1 MKIWCMWS
9 GWLVSLYTCH
19 FLMSLISFRV
29 PSGLYLLTNSTD
41 VLYFLCGRGVGIAL
55 LLICWCWLW
64 LVAESTEWVSVWSAT
79 RRGMEAVSCILLL
92 LCWFSCMCVCFCAS
106 SQVLKHIDWVS
117 FNNSITFCLVL
128 DSYNVMHHFDIRFIL
143 CAFHFLDT
151 LCQLEMWKTTLSK
164 STGHNTKKSNTN
176 KK

>member
-1 MKIWCMWS
+1 MWS

-29 PSGLYLLTNSTD
+29 PSGLCLLTNSTD

-64 LVAESTEWVSVWSAT
+64 LVAEREWGSVWSAT

-92 LCWFSCMCVCFCAS
+92 LCWISCVCFCAS
-106 SQVLKHIDWVS
+106 SQALKHIDWVS

-128 DSYNVMHHFDIRFIL
+128 DSYNVMHNFDF
-143 CAFHFLDT
+143 T
-151 LCQLEMWKTTLSK
+151 LFSVPLSFFCTLSA
-164 STGHNTKKSNTN
+164 N
-176 KK
+176 